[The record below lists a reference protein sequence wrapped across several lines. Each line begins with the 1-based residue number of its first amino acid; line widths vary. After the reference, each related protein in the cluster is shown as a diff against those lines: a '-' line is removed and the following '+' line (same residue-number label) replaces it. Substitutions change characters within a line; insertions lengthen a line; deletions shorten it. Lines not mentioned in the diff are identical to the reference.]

1 DVGMNSNIIRYDEN
15 ISQNELLEN
24 IHALNKDE
32 AVHGILVQLPLP
44 DHIDSQAVL
53 HAIAPK
59 KDVDGFHPV
68 NVGKLVIG
76 EKTLMPCTA
85 KGIIRLIEETGIEID
100 GKHAVVIGRSNIVGK
115 PVSLM
120 LLHKN
125 ATVTICHSRTK
136 HLKDITREADILIV
150 AMGKPE
156 FIDGSYIKEGAVV
169 IDVGISR
176 ID

>member
-1 DVGMNSNIIRYDEN
+1 
-15 ISQNELLEN
+15 
-24 IHALNKDE
+24 
-32 AVHGILVQLPLP
+32 
-44 DHIDSQAVL
+44 
-53 HAIAPK
+53 
-59 KDVDGFHPV
+59 
-68 NVGKLVIG
+68 
-76 EKTLMPCTA
+76 MPCTA

-150 AMGKPE
+150 AMENPNL
-156 FIDGSYIKEGAVV
+156 
-169 IDVGISR
+169 
-176 ID
+176 